1 VTPFSLIG
9 SAVVLLLVLSELV
22 VTHHFLQRGS
32 LSVLTPLIGIMVIV
46 AIGQGVVMGTGG
58 IDLSVTATI
67 NLVGSIVLKQSLE
80 RNDRLFGALVLC
92 LVSCVVIGLINGILI
107 EALRLNALVVTLAVG
122 ELVAGYTNIYRGQ
135 VLNFTNVPENLARAA
150 GESIGGVSYLLLVA
164 VVVALLAAF
173 FFHRV
178 VAGRRLV
185 ASSAAPGTALLVGLR
200 ANGYRI
206 LAYVLASC
214 AYGVGGVL
222 AAGQLRTPD
231 LTLGNPYL
239 LTSIAAV
246 VLGGATLTGGRISPL
261 ATLLGAAFITILDYD
276 LQVKG
281 YSAGINLLVQGIVL
295 VVALSLSFGIQKL
308 SRLGQKLTRAGPRD
322 RGPTQLKTSVV

>member
-1 VTPFSLIG
+1 MIG
-9 SAVVLLLVLSELV
+9 AAVILLLLLSEFV
-22 VTHHFLQRGS
+22 VTGNFLHRGS
-32 LSVLTPLIGIMVIV
+32 LSVLTPLIGVMIIV
-46 AIGQGVVMGTGG
+46 AIGQAVVMGTGG

-92 LVSCVVIGLINGILI
+92 LLSCVVIGLINGVLI
-107 EALRLNALVVTLAVG
+107 EGLRLNALVVTLAVG
-122 ELVAGYTNIYRGQ
+122 QLVTGYTNIYRGQ
-135 VLNFTNVPENLARAA
+135 VLAFTNVPNNLADAA
-150 GESIGGVSYLLLVA
+150 GKRIGGVSYLLLVS
-164 VVVALLAAF
+164 VALALIASF
-173 FFHRV
+173 FLHRM

-185 ASSAAPGTALLVGLR
+185 ASSAAPGTALLVGFR

-206 LAYVLASC
+206 FAYVLASC

-276 LQVKG
+276 LQVEG
-281 YSAGINLLVQGIVL
+281 YSAGINLLVQGAVL
-295 VVALSLSFGIQKL
+295 IFALSLGYGIRNL
-308 SRLGQKLTRAGPRD
+308 SRLGQKLTRAGPS
-322 RGPTQLKTSVV
+322 QLESSPV